1 MRIDATIPD
10 TDGKQLTR
18 LAKELGLSRSEL
30 VSEAVSFFVRLSME
44 VRAGRLLLLHDP
56 HGGSPP
62 RELVSRH
69 LGAFSAL
76 PVPLPQ
82 VAERVLGQRPSETA
96 DRAWREELARVR
108 KLTPYERM
116 GEALELGDEAF
127 GATAK

>member
-10 TDGKQLTR
+10 PDGKQLAK

-30 VSEAVSFFVRLSME
+30 VSEAVSYFVRLSRE

-56 HGGSPP
+56 LGGAPP

-69 LGAFSAL
+69 LGSFSAA

-82 VAERVLGQRPSETA
+82 VSERVLGQPPSRSA
-96 DRAWREELARVR
+96 DAAWRQELARVR

-116 GEALELGDEAF
+116 AEALELGDDDF
-127 GATAK
+127 GATQR

>member
-1 MRIDATIPD
+1 MRIDATISD
-10 TDGKQLTR
+10 TDGKHLAK

-30 VSEAVSFFVRLSME
+30 VSEAVSYFVRLSME

-56 HGGSPP
+56 LGAAPP

-69 LGAFSAL
+69 LGTFTTE

-82 VAERVLGQRPSETA
+82 LSERMPGQRPSGTA
-96 DRAWREELARVR
+96 DSAWRAEVARVR

-116 GEALELGDEAF
+116 AEAMELGDDDF
-127 GATAK
+127 GASAR

>member
-10 TDGKQLTR
+10 SDGKQLTR

-30 VSEAVSFFVRLSME
+30 VSEAVSYFVRLSME

-56 HGGSPP
+56 LGAAPP

-69 LGAFSAL
+69 LGSLTAS

-82 VAERVLGQRPSETA
+82 VAERVLGQRPSRTA
-96 DRAWREELARVR
+96 DRAWRDELARVR
-108 KLTPYERM
+108 SLTPYERM
-116 GEALELGDEAF
+116 AEALELGDDDL
-127 GATAK
+127 GATRR